1 MKRRRRWKPRVDW
14 FEVVLTA
21 LGVLFAVLAVICV
34 VALVAVLGS
43 LGEMESTEGFPTGQG
58 FLQGLKGVGVV
69 LVSVGAVVFS
79 LVAWWL
85 LADRVRAALH
95 RRREEE

>member
-14 FEVVLTA
+14 FEAVLTG

-34 VALVAVLGS
+34 VALIAVLGS
-43 LGEMESTEGFPTGQG
+43 FGESGEGFPTGEG
-58 FLQGLKGVGVV
+58 FLQGLKGLGVV

-95 RRREEE
+95 RRREE